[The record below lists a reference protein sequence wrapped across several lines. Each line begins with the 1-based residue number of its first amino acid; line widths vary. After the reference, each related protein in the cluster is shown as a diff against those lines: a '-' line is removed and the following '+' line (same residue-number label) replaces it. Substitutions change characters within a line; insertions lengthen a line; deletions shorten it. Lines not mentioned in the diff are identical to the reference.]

1 MAITEDERHELYLGL
16 EEVIGR
22 KRATTLMEHL
32 PPVGWAD
39 VATKRDLDH
48 LGTQIRG
55 ELSTSTANLK
65 AELSTSTANLKG
77 ELSTSTANLKADL
90 YGRINTWSL
99 AIITAN
105 AALTAVV
112 VSAFR

>member
-1 MAITEDERHELYLGL
+1 
-16 EEVIGR
+16 
-22 KRATTLMEHL
+22 MEHL

-48 LGTQIRG
+48 LGTQVRA

-65 AELSTSTANLKG
+65 AE
-77 ELSTSTANLKADL
+77 L